1 MSDVAA
7 RVKAI
12 IVKQLSIDEAKVSD
26 DASFVNDLGVDSLDL
41 LNASYRI
48 EKECGITLPV
58 ETWLQEEYGEA
69 ATPNRR
75 FRVAEI
81 CAFIDQA
88 RLRGKEAG
96 V

>member
-1 MSDVAA
+1 MDALDLIRNALHSECGLDPATINRDSDLL
-7 RVKAI
+7 K
-12 IVKQLSIDEAKVSD
+12 
-26 DASFVNDLGVDSLDL
+26 DLGVDSLDL

-48 EKECGITLPV
+48 ERECGITLPV

-69 ATPNRR
+69 GTPNRR

>member
-1 MSDVAA
+1 MDALDVIRNALHSECGLDPATISQDSDLL
-7 RVKAI
+7 K
-12 IVKQLSIDEAKVSD
+12 
-26 DASFVNDLGVDSLDL
+26 DLGVDSLDL

-69 ATPNRR
+69 GAATRR

-81 CAFIDQA
+81 CAFIDRA